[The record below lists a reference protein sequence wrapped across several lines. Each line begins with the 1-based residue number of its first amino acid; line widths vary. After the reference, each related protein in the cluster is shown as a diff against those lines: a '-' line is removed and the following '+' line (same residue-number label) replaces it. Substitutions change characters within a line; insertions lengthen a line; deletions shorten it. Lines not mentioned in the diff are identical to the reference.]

1 MRTIDRGYNE
11 IALMPTTKREQM
23 GEVYARVRLTNALDQ
38 ELVRMGL
45 LEPDKVHTCEM
56 DALVDTG
63 ATKSIIPPHVVRQLD
78 LIIAR
83 QTMGLLADGS
93 RVPVGVSSTI
103 VFQIEGRET
112 REDAYVLGDQVLIGQ
127 TVLESTDLLVDCAN
141 RKVMPKHPEGPLFRL

>member
-1 MRTIDRGYNE
+1 
-11 IALMPTTKREQM
+11 
-23 GEVYARVRLTNALDQ
+23 
-38 ELVRMGL
+38 MGL
-45 LEPDKVHTCEM
+45 LEPDKVLTCEV

-83 QTMGLLADGS
+83 QTMGVLADGS

-112 REDAYVLGDQVLIGQ
+112 REDAYVLGDQVGGTTFQAL
-127 TVLESTDLLVDCAN
+127 TRFSTLQIPNDSASSRV
-141 RKVMPKHPEGPLFRL
+141 